1 MERIAYFHTT
11 SAASALTFDE
21 GYQSDFQRHSVGD
34 NVMGEEQKFYWLNIG
49 TNIVMMTIGREYPGK
64 GWVEIDR
71 DEYYRRIDEQN
82 KADKNS
88 SQEK

>member
-1 MERIAYFHTT
+1 
-11 SAASALTFDE
+11 
-21 GYQSDFQRHSVGD
+21 
-34 NVMGEEQKFYWLNIG
+34 MGEEQKFYWLNIG